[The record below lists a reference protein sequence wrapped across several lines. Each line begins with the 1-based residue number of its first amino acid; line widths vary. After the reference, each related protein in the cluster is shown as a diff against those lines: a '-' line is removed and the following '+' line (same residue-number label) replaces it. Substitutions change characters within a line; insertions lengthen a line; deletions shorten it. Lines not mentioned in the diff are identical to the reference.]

1 MVKIR
6 SSVDDVAM
14 ELVIS
19 FSQRNRDELLV
30 MMGSLLKRKEEDEEL
45 NY

>member
-6 SSVDDVAM
+6 SSVDDAAM

-19 FSQRNRDELLV
+19 FSRRNRDELLV
-30 MMGSLLKRKEEDEEL
+30 MMVSLLKRKEEDEEL